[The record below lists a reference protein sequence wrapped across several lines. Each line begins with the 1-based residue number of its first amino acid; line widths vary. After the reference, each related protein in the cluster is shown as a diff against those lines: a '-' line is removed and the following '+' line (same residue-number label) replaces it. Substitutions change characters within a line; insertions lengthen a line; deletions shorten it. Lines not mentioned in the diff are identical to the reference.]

1 MKKLI
6 KNTVPVLLAA
16 MVIVAGCGDQLNIEP
31 AQSIG
36 EDVALSTSENVQATL
51 VGAYDGLS
59 DADVMGGNPLFE
71 PDLLADDGGV
81 RWVGSFE
88 EPEQMWLKRL
98 QVENGDVE
106 DAWTDAYDAINIVNN
121 VLSALDVVEES
132 ERDRVEGEALFLR
145 GLIYFQLAELFGQP
159 WSAGDQSSNL
169 AVPLITEPTRAIDGS
184 AEVPRNTVADVYDF
198 VLSDLTRAESLLPAT
213 NGFFATSNAAAA
225 ILSRVYLQQGNF
237 AAARDAANRV
247 ITSGQFSL
255 VPAYA
260 NAFAQD
266 VNTSEDIFAIQ
277 VTSQDGVN
285 NMNTFYAPDEFGGR
299 GDIDILQPHLDL
311 YEDGDERRALFFVDE
326 GGANRTGKWINIFG
340 NIGIVRLAEMYLT
353 RAEGNFEEGTSIGAT
368 PAEDVNTV
376 RSRAGLDDL
385 SAGEVDKDAILF
397 ERRLEL
403 AFEGQMLHDIKRT
416 QRSVGPLTFDAPELV
431 YPVPQREIDVNTSLE
446 QNTGY

>member
-1 MKKLI
+1 MQKVFCLPP
-6 KNTVPVLLAA
+6 TV
-16 MVIVAGCGDQLNIEP
+16 
-31 AQSIG
+31 
-36 EDVALSTSENVQATL
+36 
-51 VGAYDGLS
+51 
-59 DADVMGGNPLFE
+59 
-71 PDLLADDGGV
+71 
-81 RWVGSFE
+81 
-88 EPEQMWLKRL
+88 
-98 QVENGDVE
+98 
-106 DAWTDAYDAINIVNN
+106 
-121 VLSALDVVEES
+121 
-132 ERDRVEGEALFLR
+132 
-145 GLIYFQLAELFGQP
+145 
-159 WSAGDQSSNL
+159 
-169 AVPLITEPTRAIDGS
+169 
-184 AEVPRNTVADVYDF
+184 
-198 VLSDLTRAESLLPAT
+198 
-213 NGFFATSNAAAA
+213 FFATSNAAAA

-237 AAARDAANRV
+237 TAARDAANRV

-255 VPAYA
+255 VPAYT

-277 VTSQDGVN
+277 VTSQDGAN
-285 NMNTFYAPDEFGGR
+285 NMNLFYAPDEFGGR

-403 AFEGQMLHDIKRT
+403 AFEGQTLHDIKRT
-416 QRSVGPLTFDAPELV
+416 QRSVGPLIFDAPELV
-431 YPVPQREIDVNTSLE
+431 YPIPQREIDVNTSLE